1 MNEVCLIGRTTR
13 DIEVRYTQDK
23 TAVARFT
30 VAVNRH
36 DKNNSADFISCV
48 AFGKTAENME
58 KYVNKGDRIAVNG
71 RIQTGSYKN
80 KNGDTVYTTDVIA
93 NHVEFIETK
102 REKTENS
109 QPTAD
114 KDGFMQIPDSL
125 SGEELPFT

>member
-58 KYVNKGDRIAVNG
+58 KYVNKGDRIAVVG

-80 KNGDTVYTTDVIA
+80 KNGDTVFTTDVIA

-102 REKTENS
+102 RDKTE

-114 KDGFMQIPDSL
+114 KDGFMQISDSL
-125 SGEELPFT
+125 SGEELPFA